1 MHTHQPHADRTRRH
15 RWLPPFAVIPVVVVG
30 TLAGMAPLHVLASPP
45 NAGTTLT
52 FTLTDNEQSFVVPAG
67 ATMMR
72 VTVVGAAGGSTYPE
86 ATPGNNVA
94 AGGSGAAVTADL
106 AAPSAGSTVYVEV
119 GGPETV
125 GGNATGIGG
134 FNGGGNAGPG
144 SGGGGGASDLRT
156 TSSAAGAS
164 SLASR
169 LVVAGGGGG
178 AGSGGADVNSF
189 CYDYGC
195 PPGHGGSAQ
204 PGTSTGG
211 AGQAGPN
218 IDGTADYHFGGYPFV
233 QGGNGGGG
241 ATSGTLGAGGTSPTP
256 ASDCATSVGGCTG
269 SPGSDGSSGQGG
281 GGNTSEAAG
290 GGGGGGYFG
299 GGGGASGV
307 GYTTY
312 ALGGGGGGGA
322 GSSYVEAGALN
333 PHFAVASGAPEVVVT
348 FDPTTV
354 SVTCAANPD
363 PVNIGTTCT
372 ATVSNVDSSDLVPAT
387 GTVTW
392 SDAQSGTAAPG
403 SCTLNGSASCS
414 TTFTPAAGSEGIHTI
429 TASYGGDSAHAPS
442 TTTSNVTA
450 SKRSDTTGV
459 VCAPVPTD
467 VGVATSCTATVTDAS
482 AGTATTPGGTITWTS
497 AAGTFS
503 PPTCGLSAGVCSTA
517 YTPSAGHAGSA
528 NVGANYGGD
537 ADHLT
542 SSGAT
547 SITVDKR
554 TDSIAAD
561 CGATIVTVNVPVWCT
576 LHVADTASGVK
587 AGPTGAAIW
596 GIQIGTG
603 SIGGACVV
611 ATVGSMASCQ
621 VSFMATAGSEG
632 SIVIKVTYSGDVNF
646 PGGGTT
652 VSLTAGQRQDTTH
665 AVCGALE
672 AGVPATCTA
681 TVSDTDSGTPIT
693 PTGTVAFS
701 VGAGSGIFSASSCT
715 LDNTGACSVTYT
727 PTISGVGTMVVGY
740 GGDTDHVT
748 STGSIQ
754 ISSSLRNVS
763 LTVTC
768 ASPTVAIGPTD
779 ACIVTVI
786 DGDPGQP
793 TIPTGTVTWSASPGP
808 DTFSAAGTCSL
819 DGAGQCTISF
829 SANPGSTGTQTL
841 SAQYSGDGLHN
852 TNSLGTTV
860 DVVPQLPSTDALSGS
875 TLANHAIT
883 LTPATATGVGPFT
896 YSLVTTPV
904 AADGIASIDVTT
916 GAVTFTPATDF
927 SGVVPSFLYAVT
939 DQYGQQAQ
947 QDVSITVDPI
957 AVDDTATGTAGT
969 TITVTPPAPTGTAPF
984 IYALV
989 TSSIPSGDGTFSIDA
1004 ATGVISFTP
1013 DASFSGHANVEYTV
1027 TDATGATSAPATVSF
1042 AVKALMITVPETGAG
1057 QGLLASSGLAILL
1070 IGLLVMGQALWF
1082 RPRRNRGI

>member
-1 MHTHQPHADRTRRH
+1 MRTYPAHSPRR
-15 RWLPPFAVIPVVVVG
+15 RWLPPLAVIPVVLVG
-30 TLAGMAPLHVLASPP
+30 TLAGMAPLSAFASPP
-45 NAGTTLT
+45 NAGSTLT
-52 FTLTDNEQSFVVPAG
+52 FTLTNSEQSFVVPAG
-67 ATMMR
+67 ATLLR

-86 ATPGNNVA
+86 ATPGDNAA

-119 GGPETV
+119 GGHETV
-125 GGNATGIGG
+125 GGNATGMGG
-134 FNGGGNAGPG
+134 FNGGGNGGPG

-156 TSSAAGAS
+156 ISSAAGAS

-178 AGSGGADVNSF
+178 AGSGGADVNSY
-189 CYDYGC
+189 CYNYGC
-195 PPGHGGSAQ
+195 PPGHGGGAQSA
-204 PGTSTGG
+204 TSTG
-211 AGQAGPN
+211 APGQAGPD
-218 IDGTADYHFGGYPFV
+218 IDGTGAYHYGSYPFV
-233 QGGNGGGG
+233 QGGNGGSG
-241 ATSGTLGAGGTSPTP
+241 ATSGAAGAGGTSPSP
-256 ASDCATSVGGCTG
+256 APDCAWTVGGCTG

-322 GSSYVEAGALN
+322 GSSYVEPGALN
-333 PHFAVASGAPEVVVT
+333 PHFAIASTAPEVVVT
-348 FDPTTV
+348 FNPTTV
-354 SVTCAANPD
+354 AFSCAANPD

-372 ATVSNVDSSDLVPAT
+372 ATVSNVDSGDLVPAT

-392 SDAQSGTAAPG
+392 SDAQNGTTAPA

-414 TTFTPAAGSEGIHTI
+414 MTLTPAAGSEGTHTL
-429 TASYGGDSAHAPS
+429 TATYGGDSTHSPS
-442 TTTSNVTA
+442 ATTANVTA
-450 SKRSDTTGV
+450 AKRSDTTGV

-467 VGVATSCTATVTDAS
+467 VGVATSCTATVADAS
-482 AGTATTPGGTITWTS
+482 TGTAITPGGTITWTS

-503 PPTCGLSAGVCSTA
+503 PPTCGLSAGGCSTA

-528 NVGANYGGD
+528 TVGANYGGD
-537 ADHLT
+537 TDHLT
-542 SSGAT
+542 SSGSV
-547 SITVDKR
+547 SITVDQR

-561 CGATIVTVNVPVWCT
+561 CGSSTVTANVPVWCT
-576 LHVADTASGVK
+576 LHVTDTGSGVT
-587 AGPTGAAIW
+587 AGPTGAAVW
-596 GIQIGTG
+596 AIQTGGG
-603 SIGGACVV
+603 SIGSACVL
-611 ATVGSMASCQ
+611 ATVGSTASCQ
-621 VSFMATAGSEG
+621 VSFMATAGTEG
-632 SIVIKVTYSGDVNF
+632 SIVIQVTYSGDVNF
-646 PGGGTT
+646 PGGVTT
-652 VSLTAGQRQDTTH
+652 ISLTAAQRQDHTH
-665 AVCGALE
+665 TVCGTLE
-672 AGVPATCTA
+672 AGVAATCTA
-681 TVSDTDSGTPIT
+681 TVTDTDGGTPII

-701 VGAGSGIFSASSCT
+701 VGAGSGTFSAASCT

-727 PTISGVGTMVVGY
+727 PTISGVRTMLVGY
-740 GGDTDHVT
+740 GGDPDHVA
-748 STGSIQ
+748 STGNIQ
-754 ISSSLRNVS
+754 IASSLRNVS

-768 ASPTVAIGPTD
+768 ASPTVAVGPTD
-779 ACIVTVI
+779 ACAVTVI
-786 DGDPGQP
+786 DSDPGQP
-793 TIPTGTVTWSASPGP
+793 TIPTGAVTWSASPGP

-829 SANPGSTGTQTL
+829 TANPGSTGTQTL

-852 TNSLGTTV
+852 TNALGTTV
-860 DVVPQLPSTDALSGS
+860 NVVPQLPTTDALAGS

-883 LTPATATGVGPFT
+883 LTPATPTGVGPFT
-896 YSLVTTPV
+896 YSLMTTPPT
-904 AADGIASIDVTT
+904 ADGATTIDATT

-927 SGVVPSFLYAVT
+927 SGVVPAFVYAVT

-947 QDVSITVDPI
+947 QNVSITVDPI
-957 AVDDTATGTAGT
+957 AMDGTATGTAGT

-989 TSSIPSGDGTFSIDA
+989 SASIPSGDGTFSVDA
-1004 ATGVISFTP
+1004 ATGVIAFTP
-1013 DASFSGHANVEYTV
+1013 TAAFSGHANVEYTV

-1042 AVKALMITVPETGAG
+1042 AVEALVITVPETGAS
-1057 QGLLASSGLAILL
+1057 QGLLVSSGLAILL
-1070 IGLLVMGQALWF
+1070 IGLLVVGQALWF